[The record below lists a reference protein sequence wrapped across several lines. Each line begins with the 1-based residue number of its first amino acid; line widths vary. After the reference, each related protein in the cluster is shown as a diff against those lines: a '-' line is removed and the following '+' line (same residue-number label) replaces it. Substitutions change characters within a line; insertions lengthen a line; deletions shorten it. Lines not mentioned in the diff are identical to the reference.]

1 MSKTEQDKKKATTIE
16 DLMAADNSLQLK
28 PNEAELVILIQGQRM
43 HMKVNG
49 DNLILAAGITTA
61 MRTDIKLAAL
71 LAVTVKKFVDAMK
84 SRGVMQELAE
94 LTYHTK
100 AVNEY
105 IGKTMEQLHN
115 EGLHLADTL
124 PRKQQQE
131 QHTVAEGQSDKQQ
144 SQKGGEQ

>member
-28 PNEAELVILIQGQRM
+28 PNEAELVILIQGQKM

-71 LAVTVKKFVDAMK
+71 LAVTVKKYVDAMK

-105 IGKTMEQLHN
+105 IGKTMEQLHD

-124 PRKQQQE
+124 PSKQQ